1 MLFDLLWSAG
11 VEFLSLDCRNSSN
24 KTLIVRHPD
33 LLEWMVNYKA
43 ACCQSPTAHKEKD
56 HEEK

>member
-11 VEFLSLDCRNSSN
+11 VEFLSLNCRNSSN

-33 LLEWMVNYKA
+33 LLEWMVIITKPDAVKA
-43 ACCQSPTAHKEKD
+43 WQHKGERS
-56 HEEK
+56 